1 MRDHSVVFF
10 GGKGGVGKSTCSAA
24 FALSAAQNGKK
35 VLLVSTDPAHNLE
48 DLFAV
53 KIGNDITKLQTNVY
67 GLEID
72 AEEESKRYIAGVK
85 ENLQGLVHAHR
96 VSEVHRQID
105 MAANTPGADES
116 ALFDAL
122 VNVVLEQTEH
132 FDLIVFDT
140 APTGHTLRLLSLPEM
155 MEAWIDG
162 MLKRRR
168 TVNENYSQLLNDGEP
183 VEDPI
188 YQTLMQRKQK
198 FVDARE
204 WLLDRKKTGFVY
216 VLTPERLPIEE
227 TSRAVEQ
234 LAEAKMKVETLIV
247 NKCLPEEAEDSSF
260 FRKRREQ
267 EQQYIHMIHD
277 QFKKQKKVFLPLLAE
292 DISTEANL
300 REVSEHLYS
309 L

>member
-1 MRDHSVVFF
+1 MHDYSILFF
-10 GGKGGVGKSTCSAA
+10 GGKGGVGKSTCSSA
-24 FALSAAQNGKK
+24 FALSAAQKGKK

-53 KIGNDITKLQTNVY
+53 TIGDKISWLQENLY

-72 AEEESKRYIAGVK
+72 SEKESKRYIAGVK
-85 ENLQGLVHAHR
+85 ENLDGLVHSHR
-96 VSEVHRQID
+96 ISEVHRQID
-105 MAANTPGADES
+105 MAAHSPGAEES

-122 VNVVLEQTEH
+122 VTIILEETAN

-188 YQTLMQRKQK
+188 YQTLMKRKQK
-198 FVDARE
+198 FSEARK
-204 WLLDRKKTGFVY
+204 WLLDKKNTGFIY

-227 TSRAVEQ
+227 TTRAVEQ
-234 LAEAKMKVETLIV
+234 LSQAKMNVNTLIV
-247 NKCLPEEAEDSSF
+247 NKCLPQETDQSSF
-260 FRKRREQ
+260 FQKRRQQ
-267 EQQYIHMIHD
+267 EQQYVQRIQYD
-277 QFKKQKKVFLPLLAE
+277 FKKQKKVFLPLLAE
-292 DISTEANL
+292 DISTRENL
-300 REVSEHLYS
+300 EEIASHLQG

>member
-1 MRDHSVVFF
+1 MQNHSVIFF

-53 KIGNDITKLQTNVY
+53 SIGNTISQLQTNLY

-72 AEEESKRYIAGVK
+72 AGEESKRYIEGVK

-122 VNVVLEQTEH
+122 VNIILEQTEH

-188 YQTLMQRKQK
+188 YQTLMKRKQK
-198 FVDARE
+198 FAEARK
-204 WLLDRKKTGFVY
+204 WLLDKKKTGFVY

-227 TSRAVEQ
+227 TSRAVDQ
-234 LAEAKMKVETLIV
+234 LAHAKMKVETLIV
-247 NKCLPEEAEDSSF
+247 NKCLPEEAEGSSF
-260 FRKRREQ
+260 FRKRRQQ
-267 EQQYIHMIHD
+267 EQQYVQMIHD
-277 QFKKQKKVFLPLLAE
+277 QFKKKKKVFLPLLAE

-300 REVSEHLYS
+300 QEVSEHLSS